1 MVTLKDISRSLGL
14 SITTVSRALNGFPEV
29 NEETR
34 KLVASRAEELG
45 YRPNKFA
52 QKLVTGRSGLVG
64 IVLKAPP
71 DLVIDKLFVEMLTGL
86 SAVFST
92 MDRDFVLNI
101 TSEAEEMTAI
111 RRLVARGTLDGFILT
126 EPRANDPRVDFLTE
140 KGARFVLHGRVTGNE
155 SYPFYD
161 IDNIAVGAV
170 SARHLL
176 SLGHRRIAYLN
187 GTPDA
192 CYALERQTGWLAAH
206 DQAGVA
212 VDPALMFFGLGTGD
226 HGNALLHRLLAG
238 PDRPTAVIC
247 HNTQVATEVY
257 AAAADL
263 GLRIPADLSV
273 VAHDDGLPGIDAAAF
288 DPPLTVTSCP
298 IRRAIAP
305 LARIL
310 DGCIAGEPLDKLQEI
325 DTFVFLDRAST
336 AAPAPAGPGVSR
348 ALAPAGGP

>member
-29 NEETR
+29 NAETR
-34 KLVASRAEELG
+34 RLVASRAEELG

-86 SAVFST
+86 SAIFST

-126 EPRANDPRVDFLTE
+126 EPRENDPRVDFLTE

-155 SYPFYD
+155 TYPYYD
-161 IDNIAVGAV
+161 IDNIAVGET

-176 SLGHRRIAYLN
+176 RLGHRRIAYLN
-187 GTPDA
+187 GTPNA

-206 DQAGVA
+206 SEAGV
-212 VDPALMFFGLGTGD
+212 PADAGLMFFGAGTGD

-247 HNTQVATEVY
+247 HNTQVAMEVY

-263 GLRIPADLSV
+263 GLKIPGELSV
-273 VAHDDGLPGIDAAAF
+273 IAHDDGLPGIDAAAF
-288 DPPLTVTSCP
+288 EPPLTVTSCP
-298 IRRAIAP
+298 IRQAIGP

-310 DGCIAGEPLDKLQEI
+310 DGCIAGEPLENLQEI
-325 DTFVFLDRAST
+325 DRFALVEREST
-336 AAPAPAGPGVSR
+336 AAPAGAAKDRPRVP
-348 ALAPAGGP
+348 APAGGS

>member
-29 NEETR
+29 NEDTR
-34 KLVASRAEELG
+34 RMVAERASELG

-86 SAVFST
+86 SAIFST

-101 TSEAEEMTAI
+101 TTEAEEMTAI

-126 EPRANDPRVDFLTE
+126 EPRRDDPRVAFLTE

-155 SYPFYD
+155 TYPFYD
-161 IDNIAVGAV
+161 IDNIEVGEV
-170 SARHLL
+170 STRHLL

-187 GTPDA
+187 GTADA

-206 DQAGVA
+206 ENAGVRH
-212 VDPALMFFGLGTGD
+212 DPALMFFGTGIGD
-226 HGNALLHRLLAG
+226 HGNALLHSLLAG

-247 HNTQVATEVY
+247 HNTQVAAEVY

-263 GLRIPADLSV
+263 GLSIPGDLSV
-273 VAHDDGLPGIDAAAF
+273 IAHDDGLPGVDAAAF
-288 DPPLTVTSCP
+288 APPLTVTSCP

-310 DGCIAGEPLDKLQEI
+310 DGCIAGEPLANLQEV
-325 DTFVFLDRAST
+325 DHAVLVERSST
-336 AAPAPAGPGVSR
+336 ARPAAGAAGAER
-348 ALAPAGGP
+348 DLASATGG